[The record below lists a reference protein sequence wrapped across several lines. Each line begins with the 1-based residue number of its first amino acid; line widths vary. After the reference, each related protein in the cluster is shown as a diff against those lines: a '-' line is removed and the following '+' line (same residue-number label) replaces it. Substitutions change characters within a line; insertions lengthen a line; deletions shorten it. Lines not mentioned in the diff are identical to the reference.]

1 MNASKTVG
9 ELRALL
15 SGFNDQDVVAITV
28 EQCALTPE
36 MWFGILDVDRASG
49 DFGYEVSIKV
59 GVLE

>member
-9 ELRALL
+9 ELRQLL
-15 SGFNDQDVVAITV
+15 SRFHDQDVVAITV

-36 MWFGILDVDRASG
+36 MSFGVINVEHASG
-49 DFGYEVSIKV
+49 DFGFEVVIKV